1 MRPDRLLLLSV
12 VALSLPVL
20 AGEVEFRDPAYWP
33 FSSDSPWNTPIGSE
47 AVYVNIE
54 SKIFWETCNQRS
66 WRAGTTQ
73 DTDNPVFLAKVTDP
87 VRPIYRVMGEGKKK
101 LVVEMPVP
109 EATEPSKT
117 ADRHMHIIDPRHEF
131 LVEFL
136 WATKNPDGSFDGS
149 GAFKT
154 DLRGTGIYREY
165 HSSRAYGSSGFAGL
179 IRKGELEHG
188 IRHALALSVVQC
200 NGTKDVWPAVNS
212 DGNQKDGNLFMS
224 SLLAIPPDVDISTI
238 AKLGTPLYEIA
249 RALQD
254 YGGYVVDTTGAQAL
268 RVDCE
273 MGVGGE
279 LNKGWQIGKLT
290 KHLKIVANN
299 SPDSVGGGGKPRRP
313 SAPPLLPVGQTAPE
327 GAVMGIVRPKPPE
340 PVRSTPPVQVA
351 ERKKASPQTVSEWD
365 GRLRDRLNAVLAEG
379 RKASFRVPELGGKA
393 TALGLDASGI
403 LTLQREGGLLAVP
416 WAALSAEAK
425 KDLAMTLAS
434 SEQPEDLML
443 AGFFLLAAGEDQR
456 AESYLGKLSATDAQ
470 TVTARFK

>member
-1 MRPDRLLLLSV
+1 
-12 VALSLPVL
+12 
-20 AGEVEFRDPAYWP
+20 
-33 FSSDSPWNTPIGSE
+33 
-47 AVYVNIE
+47 
-54 SKIFWETCNQRS
+54 
-66 WRAGTTQ
+66 
-73 DTDNPVFLAKVTDP
+73 
-87 VRPIYRVMGEGKKK
+87 
-101 LVVEMPVP
+101 
-109 EATEPSKT
+109 
-117 ADRHMHIIDPRHEF
+117 
-131 LVEFL
+131 
-136 WATKNPDGSFDGS
+136 
-149 GAFKT
+149 
-154 DLRGTGIYREY
+154 
-165 HSSRAYGSSGFAGL
+165 
-179 IRKGELEHG
+179 
-188 IRHALALSVVQC
+188 
-200 NGTKDVWPAVNS
+200 
-212 DGNQKDGNLFMS
+212 
-224 SLLAIPPDVDISTI
+224 
-238 AKLGTPLYEIA
+238 
-249 RALQD
+249 
-254 YGGYVVDTTGAQAL
+254 
-268 RVDCE
+268 

>member
-12 VALSLPVL
+12 VALSFPVP

-33 FSSDSPWNTPIGSE
+33 FSAESPWNTPLGSN
-47 AVYVNIE
+47 AVYVDIE
-54 SKIFWETCNQRS
+54 SKIFWDTCNQGS

-73 DTDNPVFLAKVTDP
+73 DTDNPVFLAKATDP
-87 VRPIYRVMGEGKKK
+87 VRSLYRKMGGGKRN
-101 LVVEMPVP
+101 LVAEMPLP
-109 EATEPSKT
+109 EQAEPAKT
-117 ADRHMHIIDPRHEF
+117 ADRHLHLIDPRHEF
-131 LVEFL
+131 VVEIL
-136 WATKNPDGSFDGS
+136 WADRLPEGGFEG

-154 DLRGTGIYREY
+154 DLRGTGVYRDY

-188 IRHALALSVVQC
+188 IRHAIALSVVQC
-200 NGTKDVWPAVNS
+200 NGARPVWPANNS
-212 DGNQKDGNLFMS
+212 DGNQKDGNLFMG
-224 SLLAIPPDVDISTI
+224 SLLAIPPQVDLTTI
-238 AKLGTPLYEIA
+238 AKPGTQLYEVA

-273 MGVGGE
+273 MGVGTE

-290 KHLKIVANN
+290 KHLMIVSNN
-299 SPDSVGGGGKPRRP
+299 GPDSIGGGGKPRRP
-313 SAPPLLPVGQTAPE
+313 PPPPLLPIGQTAPE
-327 GAVMGIVRPKPPE
+327 GALLGIVRPKPPE

-379 RKASFRVPELGGKA
+379 RKASLRVPELGGKA

-403 LTLQREGGLLAVP
+403 LTLQREGGSLTVP
-416 WAALSAEAK
+416 WATLSAEAK

-456 AESYLGKLSATDAQ
+456 AENYLGKLSAAAAQ
-470 TVTARFK
+470 TVSARFK